1 MSSSVK
7 SAIILSVVCLIEFT
21 SPVLAQVS
29 STVDALDE
37 LSSTHSKIVDV
48 DIVTNS
54 PTLQSQSLFQQPQT
68 APYSSSWTTS
78 GAVQSAPLPQQSG
91 MVQQSNFSSNLSQ
104 YATGQYPSSAPGAS
118 SGANSATVT
127 QSVPNQP
134 IQVDSQTVGRVVGV
148 AGTALLLGAFLKN
161 GGVGGMMNT
170 FGLDNRFHSRGSSL
184 APY

>member
-7 SAIILSVVCLIEFT
+7 AITLSVLCLIEFT
-21 SPVLAQVS
+21 SPALAQLS
-29 STVDALDE
+29 STVDPLDE
-37 LSSTHSKIVDV
+37 IGSPHSKIVDV

-54 PTLQSQSLFQQPQT
+54 PTLQSQTPVQQPQ
-68 APYSSSWTTS
+68 APLYSSQWMNS
-78 GAVQSAPLPQQSG
+78 GAVQSAPIPQQSG
-91 MVQQSNFSSNLSQ
+91 MVQQSTFS
-104 YATGQYPSSAPGAS
+104 ADTTQYPTTQYSSSAS
-118 SGANSATVT
+118 SATVPQNVT
-127 QSVPNQP
+127 KQP

-170 FGLDNRFHSRGSSL
+170 FGLDNRFHSRGPSL